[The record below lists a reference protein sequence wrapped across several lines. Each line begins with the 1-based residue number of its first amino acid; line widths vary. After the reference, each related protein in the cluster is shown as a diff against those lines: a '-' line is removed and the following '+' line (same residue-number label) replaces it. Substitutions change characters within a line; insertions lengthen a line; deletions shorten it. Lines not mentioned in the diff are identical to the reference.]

1 MPNLP
6 ITVGEMKAALA
17 KALPLLPHRMG
28 VLAVAFSMERFRQQN
43 WIGSSGVEP
52 WKPRKKDSLKNK
64 GKGILIQSGNL
75 RRSIRIT
82 AETRDGVT
90 VGSNIIYAKVHNEG
104 STETVQISAHKR
116 TLGTIDITELNK
128 AGKPKKKAVTTDV
141 KAHSRKQ
148 NIPKRQFLGASPAL
162 TNQLTDMVAKTITEA
177 LKK

>member
-6 ITVGEMKAALA
+6 TTVGDMKAALA

-28 VLAVAFSMERFRQQN
+28 VIAVAFSMERFRQQN
-43 WIGSSGVEP
+43 WVGASGVEP
-52 WKPRKKDSLKNK
+52 WKPRKKDSQKNK
-64 GKGILIQSGNL
+64 GKGILVQSGNL

-90 VGSNIIYAKVHNEG
+90 VGSNIIYAKVHNQG
-104 STETVQISAHKR
+104 STETVQIGAHKR
-116 TLGTIDITELNK
+116 TIGVADISELNK
-128 AGKPKKKAVTTDV
+128 AGKPKKQAITTNV

-162 TNQLTDMVAKTITEA
+162 TTKLTDMVAKTITDA